1 MKTAK
6 EFFDKLAADREFR
19 DDVFNGLDAKKE
31 AGAADP
37 AAALTELAA
46 ELDYDVS
53 ADLAA
58 AFFRKPDAGLAT
70 IPDSDLDAVAGG
82 YIFMARDSGLD
93 NDLIV
98 HDKTGDILWE
108 GHLDSYLDGR
118 KKAYAL
124 GVSDLCIDWA
134 YYDYLREPYRHPQ
147 G

>member
-6 EFFDKLAADREFR
+6 EFFDRLSADREFR
-19 DDVFNGLDAKKE
+19 DDVFNGLDTKKE

-37 AAALTELAA
+37 ATALTELAA
-46 ELDYDVS
+46 ELDYEVG

-58 AFFRKPDAGLAT
+58 AFFGRPDAGFAT
-70 IPDSDLDAVAGG
+70 IDDSDLEAVVGG

-98 HDKTGDILWE
+98 DDKTGDILWE
-108 GHLDSYLDGR
+108 GHLESYLDGR

-134 YYDYLREPYRHPQ
+134 YYDLLREPFRHPSN
-147 G
+147 

>member
-6 EFFDKLAADREFR
+6 EFFNRLAADREFR
-19 DDVFNGLDAKKE
+19 DDVFNGLDEKKE
-31 AGAADP
+31 TGAANP
-37 AAALTELAA
+37 ATALREQAAEMGYEVSAELAA
-46 ELDYDVS
+46 I
-53 ADLAA
+53 
-58 AFFRKPDAGLAT
+58 FFRKPGAGLAT
-70 IPDSDLDAVAGG
+70 VNDDDLDAVAGG

-118 KKAYAL
+118 RKAYAL

-134 YYDYLREPYRHPQ
+134 YYNYLREPYRHPSN
-147 G
+147 